1 MSNQKRVFLA
11 LVSLLI
17 GMGVFFANRPE
28 PRYVSPYVP
37 GATPPPVTELGQE
50 PIQVTPTPAPDAP
63 PVQANTVTYYQIVDS
78 PDGPILR
85 PATREL
91 AGKKPT
97 NEARLAAAV
106 VAMTEGATPALPK
119 GTTLLRLK
127 IEGTTALL
135 DFSKELKENF
145 SGGDKAEQLAI
156 NALTATAGQ
165 LPRIETVQIFI
176 DGAVV
181 ETLGG
186 SQSLLRPLKVPQKN

>member
-1 MSNQKRVFLA
+1 MSNQKRIFLA
-11 LVSLLI
+11 LISVLI
-17 GMGVFFANRPE
+17 GMGVFLFNRPK
-28 PRYVSPYVP
+28 PRYVSPYVR
-37 GATPPPVTELGQE
+37 GATPPSVAEPSQQ
-50 PIQVTPTPAPDAP
+50 PIQATPTPPQNAP
-63 PVQANTVTYYQIVDS
+63 PAKANTVTYYQVVDS
-78 PDGPILR
+78 PDGPVLH

-91 AGKKPT
+91 TGEKPT
-97 NEARLAAAV
+97 DEARLAAAV

-165 LPRIETVQIFI
+165 LAHIETVQIFI
-176 DGAVV
+176 DGAAV